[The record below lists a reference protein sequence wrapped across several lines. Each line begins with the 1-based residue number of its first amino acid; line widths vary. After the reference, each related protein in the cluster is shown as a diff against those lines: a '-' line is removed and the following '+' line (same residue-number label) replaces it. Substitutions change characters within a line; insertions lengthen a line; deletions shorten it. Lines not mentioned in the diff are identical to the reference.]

1 GGGKGIY
8 QTDMLGFNYNDSWGK
23 KNKVSGNYLFHEV
36 ESKNK
41 TRSRIENL
49 LPDNRYITESES
61 DLRSKSG
68 KHTFNYDIEMEIDSL
83 TTLSIAP
90 RLQRGINNSYSES
103 YRESRNEF
111 GELLNESTNN
121 NSSNEDTYFFEN
133 ALLISKRFQKKGRS
147 VSVSFNNKNSKTA

>member
-1 GGGKGIY
+1 SVLGSYNNINSTGFSTDEIMDNMSGGRNRYSSWSSDGSININGLEFGGGKGIY

-68 KHTFNYDIEMEIDSL
+68 KDRKST
-83 TTLSIAP
+83 
-90 RLQRGINNSYSES
+90 RL
-103 YRESRNEF
+103 
-111 GELLNESTNN
+111 
-121 NSSNEDTYFFEN
+121 NSSHVK
-133 ALLISKRFQKKGRS
+133 ISYAVFCLKK
-147 VSVSFNNKNSKTA
+147 K